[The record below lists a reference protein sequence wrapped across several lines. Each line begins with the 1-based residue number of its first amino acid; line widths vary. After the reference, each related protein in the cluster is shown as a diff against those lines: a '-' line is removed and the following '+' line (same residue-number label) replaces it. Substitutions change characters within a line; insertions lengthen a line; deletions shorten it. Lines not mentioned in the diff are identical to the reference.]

1 MHVVVV
7 IAALLLLLPGVA
19 AAGEFEEL
27 VLLRGDVSFDLVDG
41 RDSKRV
47 SDAFVDDVLMGAANE
62 LGLFLRPGAPAPD
75 HIKLTIDELACT
87 EAGCRV
93 QLDGVLVS
101 PTGSEPFAVDEST
114 RDGIAALEP
123 LVQEALLLE
132 LSALTSVAAALERTP
147 TESPKT
153 LRYGW
158 LTRADGTRVHGAVAE
173 DPGGGVCVVRD
184 GSATPVAMEDLA
196 EVDVRDV
203 HLLGAKPGMDW
214 AVTRFDGAR
223 IVGGTVVER
232 PRDADT
238 VWIRTRQGVYG
249 VPADREGL
257 TRGRWTAAPLA
268 CTDEVAAAPPPPP
281 RRTEPEPRD
290 RWRPVKDTGEVVLVD
305 RSGGVVEPGAEYWDT
320 RLYALDRARVGVRKW
335 KRYRLTWKQ
344 FADRTGDST
353 VELAI
358 EDYVDRHERIAQTNK
373 ALIGVGVGTAVTSG
387 VIVGILSSLLF
398 ANTNVASTDA
408 YWVGLGAAGGGIGTG
423 VALALGGQVG
433 VFLAGRKMRGP
444 TRYEDLLMILSAEEA
459 ERAAARTR
467 GRNGGGEG
475 FDRD

>member
-1 MHVVVV
+1 MHLVVV

-27 VLLRGDVSFDLVDG
+27 VLLRGDVSFDLVDA
-41 RDSKRV
+41 RDNKRV

-132 LSALTSVAAALERTP
+132 LSALTSVATALERAS
-147 TESPKT
+147 TESPKI

-232 PRDADT
+232 TTDRDDIVV
-238 VWIRTRQGVYG
+238 VW
-249 VPADREGL
+249 RE
-257 TRGRWTAAPLA
+257 RDHAMV
-268 CTDEVAAAPPPPP
+268 EVL
-281 RRTEPEPRD
+281 EE
-290 RWRPVKDTGEVVLVD
+290 K
-305 RSGGVVEPGAEYWDT
+305 
-320 RLYALDRARVGVRKW
+320 ARVAREQAAYERDV
-335 KRYRLTWKQ
+335 L
-344 FADRTGDST
+344 RTALEEVDS
-353 VELAI
+353 
-358 EDYVDRHERIAQTNK
+358 
-373 ALIGVGVGTAVTSG
+373 
-387 VIVGILSSLLF
+387 
-398 ANTNVASTDA
+398 
-408 YWVGLGAAGGGIGTG
+408 
-423 VALALGGQVG
+423 
-433 VFLAGRKMRGP
+433 
-444 TRYEDLLMILSAEEA
+444 EEA
-459 ERAAARTR
+459 RDTLRGWQEERAAELEERADQNDEAAERWAEMM
-467 GRNGGGEG
+467 GE
-475 FDRD
+475 